1 MTTPGPHPVTGRDRT
16 RRAIA
21 IVALASVGLAAAG
34 CSSAGSIDGGS
45 PAAAAAPTG
54 SGETPAVTE
63 STEPDAAPTLPTWY
77 ELLAQDRFV
86 ALTVALE
93 RSGLD
98 NVIDDLDNFVLLA
111 PINSAFAASGTD
123 IGIEYASLMDD
134 ARLLEAILRYHIVG
148 DPSTNQSW
156 RTLNGAVLDVD
167 GAAVDTIAAFDGAD
181 VLDRIPVRNGTV
193 FVMPRLLL
201 PAPGPIVSST
211 ESQPAG

>member
-134 ARLLEAILRYHIVG
+134 ARLLEAILRYHIVA

-156 RTLNGAVLDVD
+156 RTMNGASLDVNPQGAGTIERVD
-167 GAAVDTIAAFDGAD
+167 GVD
-181 VLDRIPVRNGTV
+181 VLDAFPVLNGTV
-193 FVMPRLLL
+193 VVIPRILL
-201 PAPGPIVSST
+201 PVPEPLVAST
-211 ESQPAG
+211 EVSTTG